1 LEFFNNIIKGL
12 ESPLVL
18 YFFSS
23 DLNVPLNQS
32 GKILNLGTLNI
43 GWKWFNIDIEE
54 YIHLF
59 IIIKNEDDGIQSEIT
74 TPITN
79 EDGSSSYFS
88 THTLRVG
95 TYRII
100 DGGSVESPN
109 KYIITNI
116 NSTFTIFKDKETTI
130 NIRTEKVL

>member
-1 LEFFNNIIKGL
+1 MFNVNNTYIRISGCII
-12 ESPLVL
+12 
-18 YFFSS
+18 
-23 DLNVPLNQS
+23 NVPLNQS

-43 GWKWFNIDIEE
+43 DWKWFNIDIEE

-79 EDGSSSYFS
+79 EEGSSSYSS
-88 THTLRVG
+88 THALRVG